1 MKLDTNNRTVDTD
14 IGKAGSFGIKTENM
28 SHIIDILRNKLYTNK
43 HLAVLREYSINA
55 VDAHIAKDIPLT
67 PIKVTLPTM
76 ESPTLSIRDYGNG
89 LDDDEI
95 LDTYI
100 MYGSST
106 KRDSNSQTG
115 GLGLGCKAGFA
126 YGDMF
131 NIINYGVNKITHWC
145 AAIDESNLGSIYKTA
160 EQPADGTSGV
170 EIRIAVDLADRGKF
184 QQEAKRL
191 FAFFDVKP
199 DVNLPEDA
207 SLDLEVQLYGDNHDW
222 LLLKQDDSS
231 HYTRLNTGKAIAL
244 MGNIPY
250 KIDSSKLPHS
260 FEHSD
265 LVDCSR
271 LVIRFPVGSL
281 DIAASRESLEYTTK
295 TANCI
300 SIESQKIKN
309 ELAQTIT
316 DEIKDQESLMAASIE
331 AMKLTSSLPNNLQR
345 DTFDRI
351 TWDGSSLVNRF
362 QGKTTIH
369 RHYRNHRWRADDY
382 VNAKEEMYAFKVD
395 RNTRLITY
403 DADELSSTQATL
415 RLRTVQQQDN
425 WDKKLNYYVIPYTK
439 TKVKYRGLPA
449 GYETMSTLP
458 IDKIPI
464 NWFSSH
470 KINLLMKT
478 SYHLCGGGGAKDIT
492 KLAPMKPQRKVV
504 ASDGSVQAY
513 ERIDTCIM
521 RPHRSAAGR
530 IVKSNDIEEFNDE
543 VIYIPLNRYTW
554 HDKTIDLEED
564 NFNRIKKAVALLCE
578 KLGYAGEPVI
588 HGVKK
593 HYLKKLANKW
603 ISLDVW
609 YAREFKK
616 LLAKHPTAKRVLPYT
631 NSHHLNDLQVNDSRI
646 AATYRKLAYNKAIKF
661 PGKAELRLIM
671 KAEDFSEDADVAFL
685 ISLKAVLG
693 ILNKDLIDWKE
704 LKDREKVFLDAHPM
718 LRYCEPNWNADS
730 NNLYKEIKEYVTR

>member
-1 MKLDTNNRTVDTD
+1 MKLDTNKRTVDTD

-131 NIINYGVNKITHWC
+131 NIINYGANKITHWC

-170 EIRIAVDLADRGKF
+170 EIQIAVDLADRGKF
-184 QQEAKRL
+184 QEEAKKL
-191 FAFFDVKP
+191 FAFFDIKP
-199 DVNLPEDA
+199 DVNLPKDV
-207 SLDLEVQLYGDNHDW
+207 SLDLDVQLYGDNHDW
-222 LLLKQDDSS
+222 LLLKQDDSN
-231 HYTRLNTGKAIAL
+231 HYSRQNQGKAIAL

-250 KIDSSKLPHS
+250 EIDSSKLPHS

-300 SIESQKIKN
+300 SIEAQKIKN

-316 DEIKDQESLMAASIE
+316 DQISDQKSLMDASIE
-331 AMKLTSSLPNNLQR
+331 AMKLTSSLPHGIQR
-345 DTFDRI
+345 DTFAHV
-351 TWDGSSLVNRF
+351 TWDGSDLVNRF
-362 QGKTTIH
+362 QAKTTIH

-382 VNAKEEMYAFKVD
+382 VNAKEEIYAFNVD
-395 RNTRLITY
+395 KNTRLITY
-403 DADELSSTQATL
+403 DADELSPTQATL
-415 RLRTVQQQDN
+415 RLRTVQQQDG
-425 WDKKLNYYVIPYTK
+425 WDKKLNYYVIPHTK
-439 TKVKYRGLPA
+439 DKVKYKDLEME
-449 GYETMSTLP
+449 YEHASVIPVT
-458 IDKIPI
+458 KIPI
-464 NWFSSH
+464 NWFNSL
-470 KINLLMKT
+470 KINEFMGT
-478 SYHLCGGGGAKDIT
+478 SYHLCGGGAAKDIT

-504 ASDGSVQAY
+504 AADGSVQAY
-513 ERIDTCIM
+513 EKIDTCIM

-530 IVKSNDIEEFNDE
+530 IVKTTDIEPFNDE
-543 VIYIPLNRYTW
+543 VVYIPLNRYAW
-554 HDKTIDLEED
+554 HDKPIDLEED
-564 NFNRIKKAVALLCE
+564 NFNRIKKAVATLCE
-578 KLGYAGEPVI
+578 KLGYAGQPVI

-593 HYLKKLANKW
+593 HYLKKLADNW
-603 ISLDVW
+603 ISLDAW
-609 YAREFKK
+609 YAKEFKQ
-616 LLAKHPTAKRVLPYT
+616 LLAKYPSAKRVLPYT
-631 NSHHLNDLQVNDSRI
+631 NDHHLNDLKVNCSQIRL
-646 AATYRKLAYNKAIKF
+646 ALRKLAYNKAAKF
-661 PGKAELRLIM
+661 TGKAELRLIM
-671 KAEDFSEDADVAFL
+671 NADDFPGSDDAFL
-685 ISLKAVLG
+685 IRLKAVLG
-693 ILNKDLIDWKE
+693 ILNSDLIDWKD
-704 LKDREKVFLDAHPM
+704 LKDQEKVFLDAHPM
-718 LRYCEPNWNADS
+718 IRYCEPDWTADTETV
-730 NNLYKEIKEYVTR
+730 YKEIKEYVTR